1 MAIVKTVH
9 LPRKLGTLRVAL
21 SATVMVCVVAG
32 IVVSSALAAR
42 VQAADTPNLSKLLL
56 TPGQVGPGYRL
67 VQRPDGHGVK
77 GFVTLDMCG
86 YRFGSEKLRTDR
98 IQVNYV
104 HPAPAVTISNEV
116 VSYQPGGATQALEE
130 VAYAASHCPSA
141 PLKSTSKGIS
151 SISFKV
157 APLPLTNGLPAGSLA
172 YAITISLTYRGKQ
185 TKQNDVVVYQIRGNV
200 LSGVY
205 GYGGT
210 PGARMQATLD
220 SAVQSAKNLRQIE
233 IVPSNVA

>member
-1 MAIVKTVH
+1 MAIVKVVH
-9 LPRKLGTLRVAL
+9 PPRKLGTLWLTSTAAV
-21 SATVMVCVVAG
+21 VVCVAAG
-32 IVVSSALAAR
+32 TVISSAFAAR
-42 VQAADTPNLSKLLL
+42 VQASDTPDLSKLLL

-86 YRFGSEKLRTDR
+86 YRFASEKLRTGR

-104 HPAPAVTISNEV
+104 HPAPAVTVSNEV
-116 VSYQPGGATQALEE
+116 VSYRPGGATQALEE

-141 PLKSTSKGIS
+141 PLRSTAKGIS
-151 SISFKV
+151 SVSFTV
-157 APLPLTNGLPAGSLA
+157 APLPLMNGLPAGSLA

-185 TKQNDVVVYQIRGNV
+185 TKQNDIVVYQIRGNV

-210 PGARMQATLD
+210 FAARTQATLD